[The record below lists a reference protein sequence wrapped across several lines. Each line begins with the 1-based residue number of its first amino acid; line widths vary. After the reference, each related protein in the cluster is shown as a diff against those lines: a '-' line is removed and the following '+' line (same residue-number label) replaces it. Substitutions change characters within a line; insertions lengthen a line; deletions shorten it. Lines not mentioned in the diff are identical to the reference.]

1 MYNYIVKF
9 TYEGKNYEC
18 VFSNEA
24 LFAEETGEE
33 ILANQASEAAN
44 TYIDCCKLRKP
55 NIYIGELRLYRVID
69 KELIWEKK

>member
-9 TYEGKNYEC
+9 TYGGERYEC

-24 LFAEETGEE
+24 LFTVDTEEE

-44 TYIDCCKLRKP
+44 NCINCCKLRKP
-55 NIYIGELRLYRVID
+55 NICIGELCLYRVVD
-69 KELIWEKK
+69 EELIWKKK